1 MDTSTGTVQEA
12 ALLVECRD
20 QAEIDYYWNELTRGG
35 DPAAKRCGWLK
46 DEFGVSW
53 QIVPREL
60 GQMMSDPDPARGG
73 RVVEAVMPLTKLDIA
88 PLREAYGREVT
99 LVGGTPV
106 PAGQGVGLPVKGAPY
121 AGKRQTE
128 N

>member
-1 MDTSTGTVQEA
+1 MATSTGTVQEA

-35 DPAAKRCGWLK
+35 DPAAQRCGWLK

-60 GQMMSDPDPARGG
+60 GQMMSDPDPARVG
-73 RVVEAVMPLTKLDIA
+73 RVVEAFMPMTKLDIA
-88 PLREAYGREVT
+88 TLREAYGR
-99 LVGGTPV
+99 
-106 PAGQGVGLPVKGAPY
+106 
-121 AGKRQTE
+121 
-128 N
+128 